1 MCFQVFLSFSVGD
14 FLFRCFYFLELEC
27 IIASWYPQALAV
39 PSVAFEPRFRGSFR
53 WHLLLPPRFT
63 CENIDHSMFSAF
75 NPIFQVVGVHPG
87 RGGEG
92 ASNDGLQG
100 LDILFFS
107 IIGIQCNAMFG
118 LGWSCLGW
126 HPFFLW
132 PNIKWEKR
140 QYYSHSLK
148 HWVVF
153 LCKVK
158 HFLGEDNLERVFLKG
173 FLNFFF

>member
-1 MCFQVFLSFSVGD
+1 M
-14 FLFRCFYFLELEC
+14 
-27 IIASWYPQALAV
+27 
-39 PSVAFEPRFRGSFR
+39 
-53 WHLLLPPRFT
+53 LLLPRFT
-63 CENIDHSMFSAF
+63 CENIDPSMFSDF
-75 NPIFQVVGVHPG
+75 NSIFQVVGVHPG

-107 IIGIQCNAMFG
+107 IIGIQC
-118 LGWSCLGW
+118 SV
-126 HPFFLW
+126 FLW
-132 PNIKWEKR
+132 PNIKLEQR

-173 FLNFFF
+173 FLICFLLKVNRFFLKAERFFGRS